1 MSQHADQRYGKSSC
15 DEYIEYLG
23 LWSYAAPKSQLHL
36 RDPREYKQLL
46 QLHLLV
52 NEGRRDEVGAFERAA
67 CRRVLGG
74 MK

>member
-1 MSQHADQRYGKSSC
+1 MSSHADQRYGKSSC

-23 LWSYAAPKSQLHL
+23 LWSYPDPKSQVHR
-36 RDPREYKQLL
+36 RDLLEYKALL

-52 NEGRRDEVGAFERAA
+52 NATRRDEIGAFERAA